1 MQKVRKDSEIFK
13 NSTKKLKEEN
23 DFFSTT
29 FKKMKNIN
37 VFLHNGNPKYEKEKD
52 FESLRDLFSI
62 YKERGYK
69 IPNLSP
75 DKEIF
80 KIEPLLESDS
90 FKLVEGFNL
99 YPKSTKKNVNYIEK
113 ILTFIEYM
121 ISERKG
127 KYIPKN
133 QINRFRSFSSE
144 TLSSFDEK
152 VMGSKFQKKK
162 VKLTILNNGDEKT
175 ISTNAECNQNYQTI
189 ISQIYPKKQAS
200 TRALLEDIKNLIKLI
215 EQIRPLQIKLP
226 KRKNISSNAISTL
239 SPIKTGIEVS
249 HFSSRLRKKK
259 NSFLG
264 FNNLINQTVNKS
276 NNGSP
281 TSKKKKEKI
290 CLAHTLEAN
299 KPHSPNNNLNTLSS
313 NNDIV
318 IVNKCHNLHDE
329 EEFLEYAYKKLK
341 ENNFLTVFQ
350 ILKIYLLKFKNLS
363 AKELKSFLDNN
374 HFHSGNILYD
384 IKKIKEKL
392 LKDNISEKSKKIYL
406 SMHSY
411 YKHAIQ
417 LEKLSLSDKEIKNL
431 DKQLL
436 KKISYHDVN

>member
-1 MQKVRKDSEIFK
+1 
-13 NSTKKLKEEN
+13 
-23 DFFSTT
+23 
-29 FKKMKNIN
+29 MKNIN
-37 VFLHNGNPKYEKEKD
+37 VFLHNGNPKYEKEKEY
-52 FESLRDLFSI
+52 ESLRELFSI
-62 YKERGYK
+62 YKDKGYK
-69 IPNLSP
+69 VPNLSSE
-75 DKEIF
+75 KEIF
-80 KIEPLLESDS
+80 RIEPLLESDS

-113 ILTFIEYM
+113 ILTFIEYI

-133 QINRFRSFSSE
+133 QMNRFRSFSSE

-152 VMGSKFQKKK
+152 IMNSKFQKKK

-189 ISQIYPKKQAS
+189 TSQIYPKDQTN
-200 TRALLEDIKNLIKLI
+200 TRVLLEDIKNLIKLI

-226 KRKNISSNAISTL
+226 KRKNISSNAISSL
-239 SPIKTGIEVS
+239 SPVKTGIEVT
-249 HFSSRLRKKK
+249 HYSSRLRKKK

-264 FNNLINQTVNKS
+264 LNNLINQTVNKS

-281 TSKKKKEKI
+281 TPRKKKEKNYLVRSLDI
-290 CLAHTLEAN
+290 K
-299 KPHSPNNNLNTLSS
+299 KPQLPNNNLNTLSS

-318 IVNKCHNLHDE
+318 IVNKCRNLHDE
-329 EEFLEYAYKKLK
+329 EEFLEFAYKKLK

-363 AKELKSFLDNN
+363 PKELKAFLDNN

-384 IKKIKEKL
+384 IKKVKDKL
-392 LKDNISEKSKKIYL
+392 LKDNISEKTKKIYL

-411 YKHAIQ
+411 YKHALQ
-417 LEKLSLSDKEIKNL
+417 LEKLSASDQELKNL
-431 DKQLL
+431 DKNFL
-436 KKISYHDVN
+436 KKISYQNLN

>member
-1 MQKVRKDSEIFK
+1 
-13 NSTKKLKEEN
+13 
-23 DFFSTT
+23 
-29 FKKMKNIN
+29 MKNIN
-37 VFLHNGNPKYEKEKD
+37 VFLHNGNPKYEKEKEY
-52 FESLRDLFSI
+52 ESLRELFSI
-62 YKERGYK
+62 YKDKGYK
-69 IPNLSP
+69 VPNLSSE
-75 DKEIF
+75 KEIF
-80 KIEPLLESDS
+80 RIEPLLESDS

-113 ILTFIEYM
+113 ILTFIEYI

-133 QINRFRSFSSE
+133 QMNRFRSFSSE

-152 VMGSKFQKKK
+152 IMNSKFQKKK
-162 VKLTILNNGDEKT
+162 VKLTILNNGDVKT

-189 ISQIYPKKQAS
+189 TSQIYPKDQTN

-226 KRKNISSNAISTL
+226 KRKNISSNAISSL
-239 SPIKTGIEVS
+239 SPVKTGIEVTHYS
-249 HFSSRLRKKK
+249 PRLRKKN

-264 FNNLINQTVNKS
+264 LNNLINQTVNKS

-281 TSKKKKEKI
+281 TPRKKKEKNYLVRSLDI
-290 CLAHTLEAN
+290 K
-299 KPHSPNNNLNTLSS
+299 KPQLPNNNLNTLSS

-329 EEFLEYAYKKLK
+329 EEFLEFAYKKLK

-363 AKELKSFLDNN
+363 PKELKAFLDNN

-384 IKKIKEKL
+384 IKKVKDKL
-392 LKDNISEKSKKIYL
+392 LKDNISEKTKKIYL

-411 YKHAIQ
+411 YKHALQ
-417 LEKLSLSDKEIKNL
+417 LEKLSASDQELKNL
-431 DKQLL
+431 DKNFL
-436 KKISYHDVN
+436 KKISYHNLN